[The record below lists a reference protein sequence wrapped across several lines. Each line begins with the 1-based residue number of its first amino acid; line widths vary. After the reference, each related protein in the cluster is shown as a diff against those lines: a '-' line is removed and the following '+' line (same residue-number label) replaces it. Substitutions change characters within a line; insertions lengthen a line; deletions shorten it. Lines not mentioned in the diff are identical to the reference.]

1 MILIENEEY
10 SDIELIE
17 EEEEQISLGKITL
30 LEE

>member
-1 MILIENEEY
+1 MKLIENEEY

>member
-17 EEEEQISLGKITL
+17 EEEDQISLGKITL